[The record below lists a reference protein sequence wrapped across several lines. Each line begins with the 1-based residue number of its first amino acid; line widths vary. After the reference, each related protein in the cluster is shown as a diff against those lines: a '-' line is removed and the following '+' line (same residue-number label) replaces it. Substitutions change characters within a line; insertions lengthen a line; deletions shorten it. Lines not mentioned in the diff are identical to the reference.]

1 MGSCGMKTH
10 VKQSIE
16 LDHLNL
22 APEAKVEVS
31 NLIQTLLDETK
42 KQADE
47 FLKQNIIFSML
58 DNARFGKHSIALL
71 TKLE

>member
-1 MGSCGMKTH
+1 MKTH

-42 KQADE
+42 NTGSPA
-47 FLKQNIIFSML
+47 
-58 DNARFGKHSIALL
+58 AHR
-71 TKLE
+71 TPP